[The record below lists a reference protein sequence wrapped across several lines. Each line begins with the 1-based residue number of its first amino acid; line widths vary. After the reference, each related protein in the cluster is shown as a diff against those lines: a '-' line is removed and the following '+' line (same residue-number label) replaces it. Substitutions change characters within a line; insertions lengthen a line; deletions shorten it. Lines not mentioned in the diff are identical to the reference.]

1 MASLFDLWTIIAPIS
16 FWDETDGLWQCM
28 DTYREMEMLNHLDD
42 TGQAR
47 WKIW

>member
-1 MASLFDLWTIIAPIS
+1 LGELAVYKHEGF
-16 FWDETDGLWQCM
+16 WQCM
-28 DTYREMEMLNHLDD
+28 DTYREMEMLNHLYD

>member
-1 MASLFDLWTIIAPIS
+1 MASLFDLRTIIAPLS
-16 FWDETDGLWQCM
+16 PWDEPDGFWQCM